1 MTALVLFTSLIT
13 IMPSAGVTR
22 ALGMGKR
29 GGASVGVEGI
39 PLRPGLAAGVGSLTG
54 SSVAAGVS
62 AGWET
67 GFPCWGGG
75 PPAWESV
82 ARLTSKPPQVAASKL
97 IFFNGRLWRNINNSS
112 QVRSRFSNNVYV
124 NLWRK

>member
-1 MTALVLFTSLIT
+1 MTALVVFTSLIT
-13 IMPSAGVTR
+13 IMPSLGVTR
-22 ALGMGKR
+22 ALGIGKR
-29 GGASVGVEGI
+29 GGASVVVEGI
-39 PLRPGLAAGVGSLTG
+39 PLGLAAGVGWLTG
-54 SSVAAGVS
+54 SSFAGGVA

-97 IFFNGRLWRNINNSS
+97 IFLNGRLWRNINNSS
-112 QVRSRFSNNVYV
+112 RVRSRFSNNVYV

>member
-1 MTALVLFTSLIT
+1 MTALAGFTSLIT
-13 IMPSAGVTR
+13 IMPSLGGNR

-29 GGASVGVEGI
+29 EGASVVVEGF
-39 PLRPGLAAGVGSLTG
+39 PVGLGLAAGVGWLTG
-54 SSVAAGVS
+54 SSVSGGVAAGW
-62 AGWET
+62 GT

-97 IFFNGRLWRNINNSS
+97 IFLNARLWRNINNSS
-112 QVRSRFSNNVYV
+112 RVRSRLSNKVHV
-124 NLWRK
+124 NLCGN

>member
-1 MTALVLFTSLIT
+1 MTALVVFTSLIT
-13 IMPSAGVTR
+13 IMPSLGVTR
-22 ALGMGKR
+22 ALGIGKR
-29 GGASVGVEGI
+29 EGASAVVEGI
-39 PLRPGLAAGVGSLTG
+39 PLGLAAGVGSLTG
-54 SSVAAGVS
+54 SSFAAGVA

-97 IFFNGRLWRNINNSS
+97 IFLNGRLLRNINNSS
-112 QVRSRFSNNVYV
+112 RVRSRFSNNVYV